1 MKIIFGALCNPFH
14 EQTGMLKHE
23 VEVEQKCA
31 DAITLLAVQ
40 GVLPDSQIHLA
51 RKRVM
56 NSLMKKYNERPSK
69 VLE

>member
-1 MKIIFGALCNPFH
+1 MKIIFGALCDPLH

-40 GVLPDSQIHLA
+40 GVLPDSQIHQA

-56 NSLMKKYNERPSK
+56 NSLMKKYNERPAK
-69 VLE
+69 ALE

>member
-1 MKIIFGALCNPFH
+1 MKIIFGALCKPLH
-14 EQTGMLKHE
+14 EQMGMLKHE

-40 GVLPDSQIHLA
+40 GVLPDSQIHKA

-56 NSLMKKYNERPSK
+56 NSLMKKYNERPAK